1 VEHSIDIGAFLVA
14 FAAALFGAKLFGE
27 LAERIGQ
34 PSVLGELLA
43 GVILGPSVLGLVPLS
58 EGIFLLAEIGVVL
71 LLFEVGLE
79 TDLEE
84 LLSVGG
90 RALVVALAGMVLP
103 FAGGYALT
111 RALGYEALTAIFVG
125 AALTA
130 TSIGITARV
139 LSELSALKTREGQI
153 ILGAAVI
160 DDVLGLVV
168 LAIVSKLA
176 QTGELSTAAAL
187 KSTVLAIGFL
197 IVAVGVGTPVGRRL
211 VHVVSQANVRGVLGA
226 AAVAFAVFVAWGA
239 KEAESAPIV
248 GAFAAGLALART
260 NRRHDIDNALRP
272 VVDVF
277 APVFFVYVGTQV
289 DVHHLNPA
297 NPENRP
303 ALLLGLG
310 LTVIGFLGKMAA
322 GFCAWGNVRR
332 GFIGAGMVPRGEVG
346 LIFASLGLAE
356 RALPPRVFVAVLV
369 AVFLTTFVAPPL
381 LKVLKPAAA
390 PAKAA

>member
-1 VEHSIDIGAFLVA
+1 MEHGVDIGAFLIA
-14 FAAALFGAKLFGE
+14 FAAALFGAKLLGA

-34 PSVLGELLA
+34 PAVLGELLA

-58 EGIFLLAEIGVVL
+58 EGIFLLSEIGVVL

-84 LLSVGG
+84 LLRVGG
-90 RALVVALAGMVLP
+90 PAVAVALAGMALP
-103 FAGGYALT
+103 FAGGFALT
-111 RALGYEALTAIFVG
+111 KALGYPTITAIFVG

-139 LSELSALKTREGQI
+139 LSELSVLKTREGQI

-176 QTGELSTAAAL
+176 QTGTLSLAAAL
-187 KSTVLAIGFL
+187 KSTGLAIGFL
-197 IVAVGVGTPVGRRL
+197 VVAVGVGMPVGRRL
-211 VHVVSQANVRGVLGA
+211 VHVVGSTKARGVLGA

-239 KEAESAPIV
+239 KKAESAPIV

-260 NRRHDIDNALRP
+260 NRRHDIEAALRP
-272 VVDVF
+272 VVDIF
-277 APVFFVYVGTQV
+277 APVFFVYVGAEV
-289 DVHHLNPA
+289 DVRLLNPLVA
-297 NPENRP
+297 ENRP
-303 ALLLGLG
+303 GLLLGLG
-310 LTVIGFLGKMAA
+310 LTVLGFLGKLAA
-322 GFCAWGNVRR
+322 GYCAWGKVRR
-332 GFIGAGMVPRGEVG
+332 AFIGAGMVPRGEVG

-356 RALPPRVFVAVLV
+356 KALPDRVFLAVLV
-369 AVFLTTFVAPPL
+369 AVFLTTFVSPPL
-381 LKVLKPAAA
+381 LKRLRPKTA
-390 PAKAA
+390 

>member
-1 VEHSIDIGAFLVA
+1 MEHGIDIGGFLVA
-14 FAAALFGAKLFGE
+14 FAAALFGAKLMGA

-84 LLSVGG
+84 LLRVGG
-90 RALVVALAGMVLP
+90 PAVAVALAGMVLP
-103 FAGGYALT
+103 FAGGLALT
-111 RALGYEALTAIFVG
+111 KALGYPTLTAIFVG

-139 LSELSALKTREGQI
+139 LSELGVLKTKEGQI

-176 QTGELSTAAAL
+176 QTGTLSATGAL
-187 KSTVLAIGFL
+187 KSTALAIGFL
-197 IVAVGVGTPVGRRL
+197 AVAVGVGMPVGKWL
-211 VHVVSQANVRGVLGA
+211 VNVVGRSQARGMLGA

-239 KEAESAPIV
+239 KKADSAPIV

-260 NRRHDIDNALRP
+260 NRRHDIEAALRP

-277 APVFFVYVGTQV
+277 APVFFVYVGAEV
-289 DVHHLNPA
+289 DVRLLNPA
-297 NPENRP
+297 VPENHA

-310 LTVIGFLGKMAA
+310 LTVIGFLGKLAA
-322 GFCAWGNVRR
+322 GYCAWGNVRR
-332 GFIGAGMVPRGEVG
+332 SFIGAGMVPRGEVG

-356 RALPPRVFVAVLV
+356 KALPNGVFVAVLV
-369 AVFLTTFVAPPL
+369 AVFLTTFVSPPL
-381 LKVLKPAAA
+381 LKRLKPKTA
-390 PAKAA
+390 